1 MTSLPY
7 SSDTLAASRTSLR
20 ALALAR
26 APWIAALLA
35 LGVLLTTGSSHSS
48 VGVFYDDGI
57 YLDLAR
63 ALISGSGYRHLALP
77 GTPAGVH
84 YPPLF
89 PAWLASWSWLRSLF
103 GPHDVVAWLKLGN
116 VLLTTV
122 AVALWTS
129 WGVRRLS
136 LHPAVAGAITAVS
149 LLIVPARAVT
159 SVLFSEP
166 LSWVLLAAALLFVP
180 DESESDPRRWIAGVA
195 AAALLPMARSI
206 LLPLAIA
213 AAWQLVRTRRLS
225 IAWRA
230 AFIALTLAPMVA
242 WSLWTASHGAEI
254 PPGWQ
259 ANYGSYTGMWLASW
273 SSPGDLIAL
282 AWRQLGG
289 IVRITTAIWSAP
301 GAAVA
306 ALCMA
311 LGAGVLCRSQRWV
324 LLGSLGYVALVLVWP
339 IEPDRF
345 VWGVLPLVAL
355 LGAAGAAEIVRRLH
369 ARRLAVILVLLV
381 VALPAGA
388 CTRWTVAGYR
398 HRGWIVPQEI
408 AERNAAP
415 LVRWGRTLPADQAV
429 LTGNDPLFAMATG
442 RRAAPALPPDL
453 GEARGQPRSTPAE
466 RLEQSACALGAGW
479 IAIGD
484 SADQVGAALR
494 QLLASR
500 ASRLHVMERVALDG
514 RGEAWRFV
522 CR

>member
-7 SSDTLAASRTSLR
+7 PSDPLAASRTSLP
-20 ALALAR
+20 AHALAR
-26 APWIAALLA
+26 APWIAALLT
-35 LGVLLTTGSSHSS
+35 LVVLLTTGHARVS

-63 ALISGSGYRHLALP
+63 ALISGEGYRHLALP
-77 GTPAGVH
+77 GEPAGVH

-89 PAWLASWSWLRSLF
+89 PLWLATWSWLRSLF

-116 VLLTTV
+116 VLLTAV

-129 WGVRRLS
+129 WGVRRLA
-136 LHPAVAGAITAVS
+136 LHPAVAGVVTMAS

-166 LSWVLLAAALLFVP
+166 LSWVLLAAALLRVSDEP
-180 DESESDPRRWIAGVA
+180 DAGPRRWVAGVA
-195 AAALLPMARSI
+195 TAALLPMARSI
-206 LLPLAIA
+206 LLPFTLA
-213 AAWQLVRTRRLS
+213 AAWPLARTSRLS
-225 IAWRA
+225 VATRA
-230 AFIALTLAPMVA
+230 VLVALLLAPMAA
-242 WSLWTASHGAEI
+242 WSLWTASHGAEV
-254 PPGWQ
+254 PPGWR
-259 ANYGSYTGMWLASW
+259 ANYGSYTGMWLSSW
-273 SSPGDLIAL
+273 SSPGDLAAL
-282 AWRQLGG
+282 MWRQLGG
-289 IVRITTAIWSAP
+289 FVRIATAIWSVP

-306 ALCMA
+306 TVCLA
-311 LGAGVLCRSQRWV
+311 AGGVTLWRTQRWA
-324 LLGSLGYVALVLVWP
+324 LLGTLGYVALVLVWP

-345 VWGVLPLVAL
+345 VWGVLPLVAS
-355 LGAAGAAEIVRRLH
+355 LGAAGASELVARLR
-369 ARRLAVILVLLV
+369 ARRLAVAAVLVL

-398 HRGWIVPQEI
+398 HRGWIVPQEM

-415 LVRWGRTLPADQAV
+415 LVRWGRTLPTDAAV

-453 GEARGQPRSTPAE
+453 GEAGGRPLSTPAE

-479 IAIGD
+479 IAVGD
-484 SADQVGAALR
+484 SGDQVGAALR
-494 QLLASR
+494 QLLATES
-500 ASRLHVMERVALDG
+500 SRLRVSERVALDG
-514 RGEAWRFV
+514 RGEAWRFT